1 MNISPVLF
9 SVYILDW
16 FSHKPVE
23 ICMRMFGLALFI
35 KVKDWKLTKCL
46 SSGEVYVACLCK
58 WKKTSCR
65 SITYIIEAV
74 TGCGHNTSMNTVI
87 VIAAI
92 LPILQK
98 GEVSS
103 QDVQLVNGRAGL
115 CTQESRLFL
124 MTTLCCIWRIVEE
137 QCLSPLLTPAYTASL
152 RWRLCQDR
160 RMLAHWRR

>member
-1 MNISPVLF
+1 MSISPILF

-16 FSHKPVE
+16 FSHKPVDM
-23 ICMRMFGLALFI
+23 CMRMCGLALFL
-35 KVKDWKLTKCL
+35 KVKDGKLTKCL
-46 SSGEVYVACLCK
+46 SSGEAYVTCLCK
-58 WKKTSCR
+58 WKKASCR

-74 TGCGHNTSMNTVI
+74 TGCGRNTSVNTAI

-98 GEVSS
+98 SEVSS

-124 MTTLCCIWRIVEE
+124 MTTLRCIWRIVEDSAF
-137 QCLSPLLTPAYTASL
+137 LPSWLLIPHLWDGGCVRTGE
-152 RWRLCQDR
+152 C
-160 RMLAHWRR
+160 